1 VTLNPPYSVL
11 AIGDPATLAAAMNI
25 PGGAMDSVERVGG
38 TMEVQQSDRVD
49 VTALRQPK
57 PRQYAQPVK

>member
-1 VTLNPPYSVL
+1 
-11 AIGDPATLAAAMNI
+11 MNI

-38 TMEVQQSDRVD
+38 SMVVQQADRVD
-49 VTALRQPK
+49 VTSLRQPK

>member
-1 VTLNPPYSVL
+1 MT
-11 AIGDPATLAAAMNI
+11 
-25 PGGAMDSVERVGG
+25 
-38 TMEVQQSDRVD
+38 VQQADAVN